1 MKGHA
6 PRQIED
12 MDLDLAPAKGKKGA
26 AVAATDDFDEDA
38 LFGAASF
45 NDDDIDLEGF
55 EISDGQPY

>member
-1 MKGHA
+1 
-6 PRQIED
+6 
-12 MDLDLAPAKGKKGA
+12 MDLDLAPAKGKKGT